1 MSQVA
6 CEMSCRAGTP
16 GWGYKP
22 SLSKS
27 CTMKCEIANCSYC
40 LSDNKCGA
48 CNSGYVLSSGK
59 CVKKEIKCT
68 VINCNKCNFDNFCS
82 SCASGY
88 DLKNGECVKNT
99 DKKTYTCK
107 RFRGYEYSGSCTC
120 VKQKCTEYSYEGI
133 EDGKPRQCVKY
144 EDVSVKSGTCNSSQ
158 GCLCGIGYSIKS
170 DNCKKTK
177 IYNSPITVNTCTVCN
192 SKNDICS

>member
-59 CVKKEIKCT
+59 CVK
-68 VINCNKCNFDNFCS
+68 
-82 SCASGY
+82 
-88 DLKNGECVKNT
+88 NT

-133 EDGKPRQCVKY
+133 EDGNSRQCVKY
-144 EDVSVKSGTCNSSQ
+144 EDVSVKSGTCNYSQ